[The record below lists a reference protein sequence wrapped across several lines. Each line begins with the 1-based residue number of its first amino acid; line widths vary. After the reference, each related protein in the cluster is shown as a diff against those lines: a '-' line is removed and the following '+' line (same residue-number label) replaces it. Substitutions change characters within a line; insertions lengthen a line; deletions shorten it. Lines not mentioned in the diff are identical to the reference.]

1 MLTHLAYMVKDAFES
16 AENVAYF
23 FNEQQEA
30 FTELAVLAL
39 ISQNV
44 KAIALMFEVLGD
56 LLAKQDDFSELFF
69 F

>member
-1 MLTHLAYMVKDAFES
+1 VKAFKELHALDSRDTFVYQMLTHLAYMVKDAFES

-39 ISQNV
+39 TS
-44 KAIALMFEVLGD
+44 
-56 LLAKQDDFSELFF
+56 
-69 F
+69 